1 LQRQVYPQRA
11 QSPQVVRKSKIFV
24 ITRDFVSRTTWIR
37 SLPLLVLL
45 VVGGDGGAP
54 DPACFRRVSQTRIV
68 PSHRVCVRWFDLMLC
83 VTSCRLHPHG
93 VKPRSI
99 RLVLLVSSARV
110 APRKRL
116 ALVASKRRTRTSVE
130 THNHGAI
137 SSAGVDVHFR

>member
-1 LQRQVYPQRA
+1 MYPQRA
-11 QSPQVVRKSKIFV
+11 QSPQA
-24 ITRDFVSRTTWIR
+24 WIR

-137 SSAGVDVHFR
+137 SSAGVAHRCPFPLGPRIRLRRIRSRRLP